1 MIYIIVPTFAK
12 VDQTIKFLDSIK
24 NSVENNYLIILIDDH
39 PKNLTFNN
47 IQQNEF
53 IRIIPSKKELW
64 WVGSINLGIQ
74 IIFREYKLNDDDI
87 VVFANNDVQIEKKSF
102 DVLKFEIQNNSSQ
115 IVHPRT
121 FDQNNFE
128 VSSGAKIHS
137 TFPYITTHPKGFK
150 SKRKKIDMGTARFL
164 MMCGITLKKVGFI
177 NQELIQ
183 YGGDNDFTMAA
194 NRFHNIETY
203 ILRDAYCKLDDTVTG
218 IKNHNIKNMKELSNS
233 FFSIKSPN
241 NFKYRYRLFK
251 KFYGKF
257 RAFFITLSL
266 SINTILKFFLNKIL
280 K

>member
-24 NSVENNYLIILIDDH
+24 NSVEDNYLIILIDDH

-47 IQQNEF
+47 IQQNES

-64 WVGSINLGIQ
+64 WVGSINLGIR
-74 IIFREYKLNDDDI
+74 IMFREYKLNDDDI

-121 FDQNNFE
+121 FDQNHFE

-137 TFPYITTHPKGFK
+137 IFPYITTHPKGFK

-164 MMCGITLKKVGFI
+164 MMCGITLKKIGFI

-218 IKNHNIKNMKELSNS
+218 IKNHNIKNMKELSKS
-233 FFSIKSPN
+233 FFSM
-241 NFKYRYRLFK
+241 
-251 KFYGKF
+251 
-257 RAFFITLSL
+257 A
-266 SINTILKFFLNKIL
+266 
-280 K
+280 